1 MFDNIFQ
8 SFHETVAQA
17 KAEREQLDRLLTVST
32 PRERLLVAAVALVL
46 LVLGAWGFFGS
57 VPHSLAVDGVLTVP
71 DEGGR
76 EGERPVQALV
86 WLGRDAAPRIHAG
99 MPATVELAATDGA
112 SAALVG
118 EVEGIAPVPMSA
130 ERTPFEPPAPIAL
143 YRVAIVLD
151 EGAAAAALAG
161 TECRIVLD
169 LGRQPPVALFGT
181 RQP

>member
-57 VPHSLAVDGVLTVP
+57 VPHSLAVDGVLTAP
-71 DEGGR
+71 D

-86 WLGRDAAPRIHAG
+86 WLGSDAAPRIHAG
-99 MPATVELAATDGA
+99 MPATVELATADGA

-143 YRVAIVLD
+143 YRVAIMLD